1 MSGFTEHQASD
12 ASDVGRR
19 HDAVLTWAQ
28 AQGMLPL
35 VGRILADI
43 MRVAQRLARIEPEK
57 ARLDR
62 QRHDLVWPERQRRYQ
77 LAEEITVLMRELHA
91 ARTELDA
98 LSVLVLDEEGGLL
111 GFPTLVNNQRAYF
124 SWKPGEETVDF
135 WQFADSARRR
145 PVPPAWKEA
154 ETAAVRRK

>member
-1 MSGFTEHQASD
+1 MSGFTEHQASG

-35 VGRILADI
+35 VGRIIADLT
-43 MRVAQRLARIEPEK
+43 RDTQRLARIEPEK
-57 ARLDR
+57 DRLDR
-62 QRHDLVWPERQRRYQ
+62 HRNELVWLERQRRYQ
-77 LAEEITVLMRELHA
+77 LADEITVLTRDLLA
-91 ARTELDA
+91 ARAEFDA
-98 LSVLVLDEEGGLL
+98 LGVLVLDEEEGLV

-154 ETAAVRRK
+154 EMAVRRK